1 MEGFNVWVAPAVVL
15 RESDLQKLSRGFSS
29 ATLVGVEESSVS
41 SSTGCDEIQML
52 KDVLVVTIYI
62 DDHLF
67 VKHYWLRDSSIA
79 FWILQ
84 LKWSLG
90 KSDMSKSWTVYQTNF
105 PIYTLSF
112 VADGTIIYP
121 TQSLKP
127 EIWGP
132 SQTLLSPL
140 YPPYSI
146 SHYVNSNP

>member
-67 VKHYWLRDSSIA
+67 VKHY
-79 FWILQ
+79 
-84 LKWSLG
+84 
-90 KSDMSKSWTVYQTNF
+90 
-105 PIYTLSF
+105 
-112 VADGTIIYP
+112 
-121 TQSLKP
+121 
-127 EIWGP
+127 
-132 SQTLLSPL
+132 
-140 YPPYSI
+140 
-146 SHYVNSNP
+146 